1 MEENIFNLDKIDDL
15 PEAYKKQLKLL
26 NVRDDTRSLL
36 ALFDLKDNLSIDEI
50 LVGMYRLYKVEKS
63 RVWVSSTLHN
73 LGKKGL
79 IRKIDG
85 TKGKYRKINK
95 D

>member
-1 MEENIFNLDKIDDL
+1 MEENIFNLDKTDDL

-50 LVGMYRLYKVEKS
+50 LVGMYRLHKVEKS
-63 RVWVSSTLHN
+63 RIWVSSTLHN
-73 LGKKGL
+73 LSKKGL

-85 TKGKYRKINK
+85 TKGKYRKVNK